1 MANTACKGC
10 LFSKP
15 NLPIEESCEF
25 DIPYHVK
32 DVKNVSLVN
41 GHVYIDNYKCKYAF
55 SEKILKDND
64 LNKEEVKN
72 ALIRNSYIAYYLI
85 VDARCVTNDE
95 QFEKLG
101 RDINTLDIKPKTL
114 SIIVDIKNTD
124 NKNIYKTLY
133 NTIDKE
139 IKWKLHAFLANISFN
154 KAANVVAETNIQ
166 TSNSSL
172 IYFWD
177 ASVSDIIKIN
187 NRIEQVFFVRNVQQN
202 NTFGFRSSEFDGLCM
217 SISLYKSIIT
227 QVDRDIL
234 NALRIE
240 KIDLTTYE

>member
-15 NLPIEESCEF
+15 NSAIEESCEL
-25 DIPYHVK
+25 DIPYRVK
-32 DVKNVSLVN
+32 DIKNVSLIN

-55 SEKILKDND
+55 SEKILKDNN

-72 ALIRNSYIAYYLI
+72 TLIRNSYKAYYLI
-85 VDARCVTNDE
+85 VDARCMVDDE
-95 QFEKLG
+95 EFEKLG

-114 SIIVDIKNTD
+114 SVIVDIKNTD
-124 NKNIYKTLY
+124 NKNIYKILY
-133 NTIDKE
+133 NAIDKQ
-139 IKWKLHAFLANISFN
+139 IQWKLHAFLNNVSFN
-154 KAANVVAETNIQ
+154 EAANVVAETNIQ

-187 NRIEQVFFVRNVQQN
+187 NRTEQIFFARSVQQN
-202 NTFGFRSSEFDGLCM
+202 NIFGFRSSEFDGLCIP
-217 SISLYKSIIT
+217 ISLYKSIIT
-227 QVDRDIL
+227 LVDRDIL